1 MSARRSYAGFWSDS
15 RQDNELGG
23 LVKVDID
30 LLEEPAALAMAIGEV
45 EVMAPGPADV
55 AKAQELVEAFMDAH
69 QLASASVPLGKLL
82 ASIKALRPKH
92 WRALV
97 AALAHKY
104 PQLMG

>member
-1 MSARRSYAGFWSDS
+1 MVPTKYFLLPRMC
-15 RQDNELGG
+15 DNRLNFF
-23 LVKVDID
+23 LT
-30 LLEEPAALAMAIGEV
+30 AIGEV